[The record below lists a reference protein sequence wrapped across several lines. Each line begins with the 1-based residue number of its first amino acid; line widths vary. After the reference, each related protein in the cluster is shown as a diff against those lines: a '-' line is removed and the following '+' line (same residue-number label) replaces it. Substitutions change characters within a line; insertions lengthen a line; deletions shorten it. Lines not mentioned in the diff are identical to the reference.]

1 MQDILTTSGS
11 ANAGKT
17 SRSRRNSPS
26 AMVSHTVLRA
36 ILSLSVV
43 AVALA
48 VSAPAAERKV
58 VNKLVSLP
66 IARRYNLTGTNLVK
80 SDQARAKY
88 LQTQHL
94 SRTQDVSAQAAKNAA
109 AAIGVGITN
118 VVVSYVADVCSLTL
132 GRHSYTFDY

>member
-1 MQDILTTSGS
+1 
-11 ANAGKT
+11 
-17 SRSRRNSPS
+17 
-26 AMVSHTVLRA
+26 MVSTVLRA

-118 VVVSYVADVCSLTL
+118 VVVSYVADVCTLTL
-132 GRHSYTFDY
+132 KLHSYTFAY

>member
-26 AMVSHTVLRA
+26 AMVSTVLRA

-58 VNKLVSLP
+58 LNKLVSLP

-80 SDQARAKY
+80 SDQARAQY

-94 SRTQDVSAQAAKNAA
+94 SRTQDVNAQAAKNAA

-132 GRHSYTFDY
+132 RRHSYTFDH